1 MYVKMTSKAVKTSS
15 LVRKIFGIEA
25 EFGLKNLKRN
35 KRRYSA
41 IVFSLVVSIVLFLT
55 VSFFTDQIK
64 RSNEYVQSDLNYDI
78 EIASFSSS
86 SADHAFDDSFINSV
100 TSLEEVTKTS
110 FIKEF

>member
-35 KRRYSA
+35 KRRYSVV
-41 IVFSLVVSIVLFLT
+41 VFSLVVSIVLFLT

-64 RSNEYVQSDLNYDI
+64 QSAAYTQSGLNYDI
-78 EIASFSSS
+78 ELASFRANSTE
-86 SADHAFDDSFINSV
+86 HAFNDSFINSI
-100 TSLEEVTKTS
+100 TSLEE
-110 FIKEF
+110 